1 MKAIH
6 YLLPLLLLTFLAS
19 CGPATDVNTVPA
31 DLEGKKEYL
40 KTKKAEL
47 RTLTQEVEALE
58 KDIFAEDPSLAPKGT
73 LVAYEPVKTS
83 SFENYAEVQATIR
96 AAETAMATPQ
106 LPGRILSMKYEPGDN
121 IRKGALVAVID
132 VENITTQRA
141 ELETAA
147 ELTKT
152 IFERQKRLW
161 DQNIGSEI
169 QYLQA
174 KNNYDRVQKQLAT
187 IDVQTNKR
195 NVYAPLSGTVDQVMM
210 RQGENAAPGAPIL
223 SIISTN
229 DLDVVA
235 DASEDLLS
243 KIKLRQKV
251 KVKVPAINLE
261 FEAPVSRIG
270 KTVDPANR
278 TFEVEIDVPG
288 KYLRQLKANL
298 LAEVEILDFSADDL
312 IVVSQDQIQQEIDG
326 RRFVFLAVDKTDKSI
341 VAQKAYIET
350 GESYNNMAIIESGL
364 KVGDRIITAGS
375 RGLTDGQKI
384 SLSQN
389 PIQ

>member
-1 MKAIH
+1 MKTIH
-6 YLLPLLLLTFLAS
+6 YLLPLLFFTLLAS
-19 CGPATDVNTVPA
+19 CESAESEDLVPE
-31 DLEGKKEYL
+31 DLAGKKEYL

-47 RTLTQEVEALE
+47 RQLAQDIEALE
-58 KDIFAEDPSLAPKGT
+58 KDIFAEDPSLAPKGV
-73 LVAYEPVKTS
+73 LVAYKAVQAS
-83 SFENYAEVQATIR
+83 SFENYAEVQATVR
-96 AAETAMATPQ
+96 ATETAMATPQ
-106 LPGRILSMKYEPGDN
+106 LPGRILSMNYDEGDN

-147 ELTKT
+147 ELAKT
-152 IFERQKRLW
+152 VYERQKRLW

-174 KNNYDRVQKQLAT
+174 KNNYDRLLKQLASV
-187 IDVQTNKR
+187 DVQTAKK
-195 NVYAPLSGTVDQVMM
+195 NVYAPISGTVDRVMM
-210 RQGENAAPGAPIL
+210 RQGETAAPGMP
-223 SIISTN
+223 IISILNTN

-235 DASEDLLS
+235 DASEELLT
-243 KIKLRQKV
+243 KVRRGQKV
-251 KVKVPAINLE
+251 KVKVPALELE
-261 FEAPVSRIG
+261 FMAPITRIG

-288 KYLRQLKANL
+288 KYRAALKANL
-298 LAEVEILDFSADDL
+298 LAEVEVLDFKGEDL

-326 RRFVFLAVDKTDKSI
+326 RKYVFLVMDSKDGHQA
-341 VAQKAYIET
+341 AKAYVET
-350 GESYNNMAIIESGL
+350 GDSYDNKAIITSGL
-364 KVGDRIITAGS
+364 KIGDRIITDGS
-375 RGLTDGQKI
+375 RGLTDGQKV

>member
-1 MKAIH
+1 
-6 YLLPLLLLTFLAS
+6 
-19 CGPATDVNTVPA
+19 
-31 DLEGKKEYL
+31 
-40 KTKKAEL
+40 
-47 RTLTQEVEALE
+47 
-58 KDIFAEDPSLAPKGT
+58 
-73 LVAYEPVKTS
+73 
-83 SFENYAEVQATIR
+83 
-96 AAETAMATPQ
+96 MATPE
-106 LPGRILSMKYEPGDN
+106 LPGRILSMKYEEGDN

-132 VENITTQRA
+132 VENITTQRE

-147 ELTKT
+147 ELAQTV
-152 IFERQKRLW
+152 FERRKRLW

-169 QYLQA
+169 QYLEA
-174 KNNYDRVQKQLAT
+174 KNTVDRIQKQLAT
-187 IDVQTNKR
+187 IDVAANKR
-195 NVYAPLSGTVDQVMM
+195 NVYAPLSGTVDRVMM

-223 SIISTN
+223 SIVSTN

-235 DASEDLLS
+235 DASEDLLT
-243 KIKLRQKV
+243 KVKLRQRV
-251 KVKVPAINLE
+251 KVKVPVLDLE

-326 RRFVFLAVDKTDKSI
+326 RRFVFLAVDEGEKG
-341 VAQKAYIET
+341 ALARKAYVET
-350 GESYNNMAIIESGL
+350 GSSYNNKAIIESGL

-375 RGLTDGQKI
+375 RGLTDGQKVT
-384 SLSQN
+384 LSQN